1 MFLSETLSINSVIN
15 VNKRQQYEKN
25 YSDPKGGL

>member
-25 YSDPKGGL
+25 YNDPKDGL